1 MERLTEWSDRV
12 KRFVIPQGAYVE
24 ASQRLAAYENIGL
37 EPETITRILEAIN
50 RQHPDLR
57 WMIEALG
64 RN

>member
-1 MERLTEWSDRV
+1 MERMSKINDKTGKWSIPRTQAAADRM
-12 KRFVIPQGAYVE
+12 
-24 ASQRLAAYENIGL
+24 AAYENTGL

-64 RN
+64 RQ